1 MYFLA
6 QLISFLNQLIVK
18 EERTENI
25 YFFFIKDTNGCT
37 AVYVNE
43 TGMSNILSTLN
54 IKES

>member
-6 QLISFLNQLIVK
+6 QLISFLSQINVK

-25 YFFFIKDTNGCT
+25 YFSFIMDPNGYT

-43 TGMSNILSTLN
+43 SGMSNILSTLN